1 MRPTIAD
8 VAREAGVSITTV
20 SHALNG
26 TRFVAEPTK
35 QRVLAAIERLRY
47 EPSSVA
53 QSLKRDKSHAI
64 GLLITDISNPFFTS
78 LVRGV
83 EDVASRAGYS
93 VILCNTDEDP
103 AKELSY
109 LHVLRRKR
117 VDGILLAPTGTRQ
130 PYMDALVEAAF
141 PIVCIDRPSPG
152 LPGDAVLVENVAGAR
167 AAVEHLIGLGHRRVG
182 VISGLAPVGTSSE
195 RLEGYR
201 QALRAHGLPE
211 EPALVREG
219 NSRLDGGYRRM
230 NELLDLPT
238 PPTAVFTTNNLMTL
252 GALGALQA
260 RGVRVPD
267 DMAVVGFDDFEWAIV
282 LRPRLTTV
290 AQPTYEIGET
300 AARLLLERIEKKVDG
315 APRRVVLPTQLLV
328 RESCGAGGQPDQRE
342 LEDVFGRS
350 PPRAAGVELAT
361 PLPGSSSGVRRDT

>member
-1 MRPTIAD
+1 MAATIDD
-8 VAREAGVSITTV
+8 VAREAGVSISTV
-20 SHALNG
+20 SHVING
-26 TRFVAEPTK
+26 TRFVADPTK
-35 QRVLAAIERLRY
+35 ERVLGAIELLRY

-53 QSLKRDKSHAI
+53 QSLKRDKSQAI

-83 EDVASRAGYS
+83 EDVASQAGYS

-103 AKELSY
+103 HKELSY
-109 LHVLRRKR
+109 LRVLRRKR

-130 PYMDALVEAAF
+130 PYLDALVEAGF
-141 PIVCIDRPSPG
+141 PVVCIDRLSPG
-152 LPGDAVLVENVAGAR
+152 HACDAVLVENVAGAH
-167 AAVEHLIGLGHRRVG
+167 AAVEHLIRLGHRRVG

-201 QALRAHGLPE
+201 QALRAHDLAEDPR
-211 EPALVREG
+211 LVREG

-230 NELLDLPT
+230 LELLDLST

-252 GALGALQA
+252 GALAALQA

-267 DMAVVGFDDFEWAIV
+267 DLAVVGFDDFEWAVV

-290 AQPTYEIGET
+290 AQPTYEIGTT
-300 AARLLLERIEKKVDG
+300 AANLLLERVEKRSDDP
-315 APRRVVLPTQLLV
+315 PRRVVLATRLLV
-328 RESCGAGGQPDQRE
+328 RESCGAGSHPDEQE
-342 LEDVFGRS
+342 LEDVFGG
-350 PPRAAGVELAT
+350 AAAPASELA
-361 PLPGSSSGVRRDT
+361 PAAP

>member
-1 MRPTIAD
+1 VAVTIDD
-8 VAREAGVSITTV
+8 VAREAGVSISTV
-20 SHALNG
+20 SHVING
-26 TRFVAEPTK
+26 TRFVSETTK
-35 QRVLAAIERLRY
+35 ERVLAAIERLRY

-103 AKELSY
+103 RRELSY
-109 LHVLRRKR
+109 LRMLRRKR
-117 VDGILLAPTGTRQ
+117 VDGILLAPTGITQ
-130 PYMDALVEAAF
+130 PYLDSLVEAGF

-152 LPGDAVLVENVAGAR
+152 RRCDAVLVENAAGAC
-167 AAVEHLIGLGHRRVG
+167 AAVEHLVGLGHRRIG
-182 VISGLAPVGTSSE
+182 IISGLAPVGTSSE

-201 QALRAHGLPE
+201 QALRAHRLREDPL
-211 EPALVREG
+211 LVREG

-230 NELLDLPT
+230 LELLDLPVR
-238 PPTAVFTTNNLMTL
+238 PTAVFTTNNLMTL

-260 RGVRVPD
+260 RGVRVPED
-267 DMAVVGFDDFEWAIV
+267 VAVVGFDDFEWAMV

-290 AQPTYEIGET
+290 AQPTYGIGEA
-300 AARLLLERIEKKVDG
+300 AARLLLERIEKRTDDP
-315 APRRVVLPTQLLV
+315 PRRVVLPTRLLV
-328 RESCGAGGQPDQRE
+328 RESCGAGSHPDEQE
-342 LEDVFGRS
+342 LEDVFGR
-350 PPRAAGVELAT
+350 AAAHTSDFELAA
-361 PLPGSSSGVRRDT
+361 R

>member
-1 MRPTIAD
+1 MKPTIAD
-8 VAREAGVSITTV
+8 VAREAGVSTTTV

-26 TRFVAEPTK
+26 TRFVAEAT
-35 QRVLAAIERLRY
+35 RRRIDDAVERLQY
-47 EPSSVA
+47 EVNSVA
-53 QSLKRDKSHAI
+53 QSLKRDKSDAI

-83 EDVASRAGYS
+83 EDVANRAGYS

-103 AKELSY
+103 AKELTY
-109 LHVLRRKR
+109 LRVLRRKR

-130 PYMDALVEAAF
+130 PLLDGLVDDGF
-141 PIVCIDRPSPG
+141 PVVCIDRPSPG
-152 LPGDAVLVENVAGAR
+152 SPCDAVLVDNVGGAR
-167 AAVEHLIGLGHRRVG
+167 AAVQHLIRLGHRRVG

-195 RLEGYR
+195 RLDGYR
-201 QALRAHGLPE
+201 EALRDHGIPE
-211 EPALVREG
+211 DPALVREG
-219 NSRLDGGYRRM
+219 NSRLDGGYRRVL
-230 NELLDLPT
+230 ELLDLPA

-267 DMAVVGFDDFEWAIV
+267 DVAVVGFDDFEWAVV

-300 AARLLLERIEKKVDG
+300 AARLLLDRVERKSDG
-315 APRRVVLPTQLLV
+315 APRRVVLPTRLLV
-328 RESCGAGGQPDQRE
+328 RESCGADSQPEPQE
-342 LEDVFGRS
+342 LEDVFGR
-350 PPRAAGVELAT
+350 AAAHARELEPAAQ
-361 PLPGSSSGVRRDT
+361 